1 MLTFLCTLDHFPRG
15 TFDEIISIRV
25 NMKTKSGYKFRLDA
39 AYVIAGGLGRSSTRR
54 IVGRGARNLI
64 ILLRSG
70 AGGTS
75 AKALM
80 AEPSARGE
88 SVSQHQRLISA
99 T

>member
-1 MLTFLCTLDHFPRG
+1 
-15 TFDEIISIRV
+15 
-25 NMKTKSGYKFRLDA
+25 MKTKSGYKFRLDA